1 MNKDNHD
8 AIVSVMNSIPNC
20 LCNLEGGCCGDEP
33 ASTKGPDRQ
42 KARPPKNNNN
52 KNLFKNL
59 LKDIKERI
67 SNKGSKDVS

>member
-1 MNKDNHD
+1 
-8 AIVSVMNSIPNC
+8 MNSVPNGPY
-20 LCNLEGGCCGDEP
+20 LLE
-33 ASTKGPDRQ
+33 KGSDRQ
-42 KARPPKNNNN
+42 NARPPKNNNN